1 MNNQDNRA
9 ILPPYLPIKALSFKV
24 IDPLDSANLLRCD
37 VNILTETGS
46 ELSPFMASGD
56 PWGPQAGAEVKEE
69 IYSFSRLLAKTS
81 LGKKPTMI
89 ELGSGW
95 ALPSLVF
102 RKMFPLGRNILLDSS
117 LPNLTIGEVNFR
129 SNYSTSYKQ
138 GLEPFSYSS
147 YWGAL
152 FGDMDG
158 AAIGNLDGR
167 AYPETDFISNASYP
181 TKRTPFQS
189 LDFIKDIIEPENI
202 DTIECLH
209 MDLQGSEFPLLAYL
223 NKHNYLKDKIKSL
236 FIGTHHIPSHHKA
249 VQLLESNGF
258 TILQEADRTE
268 IVPLALKRAY
278 NKDNRKDAEE
288 FSQETNNPIE
298 EVTHEGEVFFTVMHS
313 IKRQFSDGHIYAY
326 KA

>member
-1 MNNQDNRA
+1 MNNKDNRP
-9 ILPPYLPIKALSFKV
+9 ILPPHPPIRSFSCEVVDPRDNANFLALH
-24 IDPLDSANLLRCD
+24 INL
-37 VNILTETGS
+37 LTETGS
-46 ELSPFMASGD
+46 EISPFMASGD

-69 IYSFSRLLAKTS
+69 VDSFSRLLAKTS
-81 LGKKPTMI
+81 FSKKPTMI

-102 RKMFPLGRNILLDSS
+102 RKTFPLGTNILLDSS
-117 LPNLTIGEVNFR
+117 LPNLTVGEVNFR
-129 SNYSTSYKQ
+129 INHSLSYKN
-138 GLEPFSYSS
+138 GMESFSYSS

-158 AAIGNLDGR
+158 AAIGNLDGK

-181 TKRTPFQS
+181 TQKTPFQS

-202 DTIECLH
+202 DIIECLH
-209 MDLQGSEFPLLAYL
+209 MDLQGCEFPMLAYL

-249 VQLLESNGF
+249 LQLLKDNGF
-258 TILQEADRTE
+258 IIFKEADRTE
-268 IVPLALKRAY
+268 IAPLALRRAY
-278 NKDNRKDAEE
+278 KEDNRKGAEE
-288 FSQETNNPIE
+288 YSQQTNNPIE
-298 EVTHEGEVFFTVMHS
+298 EETHEGEVLFTVMHS
-313 IKRQFSDGHIYAY
+313 LKRQFSDGHIYAY